1 MSVINNILNAVKQRL
16 DVLQTLPPV
25 VVRKRMIMLDGDTLP
40 IVIVGLLNGEAIP
53 MQAFGHIIYEYT
65 VGVALVQSGNR
76 NFVTGIQS
84 DLDLRELLR
93 DTLTGVKLTGVPE
106 VWDTDIIEGAP
117 LNMPLNG
124 GNTANY
130 QLSAVQVKY
139 KTMEIRPHY

>member
-1 MSVINNILNAVKQRL
+1 MSVINNILNSVKQRL
-16 DVLQTLPPV
+16 DILQTLPTV
-25 VVRKRMIMLDGDTLP
+25 IIRKRMVMLDGDTLP
-40 IVIVGLLNGEAIP
+40 MVIVGLLEGENIP
-53 MQAFGHIIYEYT
+53 NEVFGHIGYEYT
-65 VGVALVQSGNR
+65 VGIALIQAGNR
-76 NFVTGIQS
+76 NFSTGIQS

-106 VWDTDIIEGAP
+106 VWDTNVVEGAP
-117 LNMPLNG
+117 LDMPLS